1 MNLGVENNLKI
12 VKKYCLDGKCPK
24 LEKAKTYEEKVSVC
38 STCIDKVYKYD
49 LLELVASMLNENE
62 KKPTLSRYSKGKGI
76 ELSDKD
82 IERVLILISEEK
94 TTNNI
99 KEETGYSW
107 RTINNIRNL
116 TFKNPDNNEKV
127 KEIKRELQLKGRL

>member
-1 MNLGVENNLKI
+1 MNLGIENNLKI

-24 LEKAKTYEEKVSVC
+24 LEKAKTYEERVSIC
-38 STCIDKVYKYD
+38 AACIDKVYKFD
-49 LLELVASMLNENE
+49 MLEIIGTLLNENE
-62 KKPTLSRYSKGKGI
+62 KKPTLNRYCKGKGI

-94 TTNNI
+94 TTNQI

-107 RTINNIRNL
+107 RTIDHIRNQS
-116 TFKNPDNNEKV
+116 FKNEDNNERV
-127 KEIKRELQLKGRL
+127 RQIKRELKLKGRV